1 MMFACTSARPR
12 ARAASALAGVL
23 LAIACG
29 LAAAADLDLGQA
41 EQLVRQGRFQDAYE
55 LLAPLE
61 AQGAKDARYNYLLG
75 RAALE
80 TKRNDRAK
88 AALERSLKLDP
99 DSPQARLA
107 LGRAYFAL
115 GMFAEATIEF
125 ETVLTLDN
133 LPPDLES
140 RAEIYNEAAAEYLA
154 GRRLLPFG
162 YAEVGVGRY
171 RTNSN
176 ATTAFFE
183 GDRSETFYNARVGGG
198 LAYVLDD
205 DYTVNA
211 SLDYRFR
218 YYDNPD
224 TRNDSDWRWNAALTR
239 ALDENSLTGGVRGR
253 VSYRGDGI
261 YRNDY
266 GVFGQWRRRL
276 DEDNQISFG
285 AELRRRDYGSSRLS
299 DRSRSI
305 AELNA
310 GWTRA
315 LFGGSGS
322 FSLVGHGGYQF
333 ATSRDDGN
341 SNFFGATATVDFTL
355 TDTLGGF
362 VFAWWERDLFNV
374 ERLHFHPDALE
385 GAGVN
390 QLRKDDLYE
399 IGGGLVWAFAKGWSL
414 RPEILWIRDTSNA
427 FANNYES
434 TEFWINVRKGF

>member
-1 MMFACTSARPR
+1 MC
-12 ARAASALAGVL
+12 AAT
-23 LAIACG
+23 
-29 LAAAADLDLGQA
+29 LAAAADLDRAGA
-41 EQLVRQGRFQDAYE
+41 LVKEGRYQDAYD
-55 LLAPLE
+55 LLAPFQAE
-61 AQGAKDARYNYLLG
+61 RASDAKYNYLLG
-75 RAALE
+75 RSALGTNRAE
-80 TKRNDRAK
+80 AAK
-88 AALERSLKLDP
+88 AALERSLAIDP
-99 DSPQARLA
+99 DSPAARLA

-115 GMFAEATIEF
+115 GKFGEARIEF
-125 ETVLTLDN
+125 ETVLNLDN

-140 RAEIYNEAAAEYLA
+140 QAEIYDTAAREYLD

-162 YAEVGVGRY
+162 YAELGVGRY

-176 ATTAFFE
+176 ETTTFFQ

-198 LAYVLDD
+198 LAYVLDE

-239 ALDENSLTGGVRGR
+239 ALEETTLTGGVRGR
-253 VSYRGDGI
+253 VSYRG
-261 YRNDY
+261 DY

-276 DEDNQISFG
+276 DEDNQISVG

-305 AELNA
+305 AELTA

-333 ATSRDDGN
+333 ATSRADGN
-341 SNFFGATATVDFTL
+341 SNFYGASATVDFTL
-355 TDTLGGF
+355 TEKLGGF

-399 IGGGLVWAFAKGWSL
+399 IGGGLVWEFAKSWTL

-427 FANNYES
+427 FANNYSS
-434 TEFWINVRKGF
+434 TEFWVNVRKAF